1 MHIDMCVVQL
11 MGCRVGTHC
20 STQRINSLPTFCKSK
35 FGSALVELSVDNLV
49 ELSVDNLVEL
59 SVDSIS

>member
-20 STQRINSLPTFCKSK
+20 SIQCINSLPTFCKSK

-49 ELSVDNLVEL
+49 ELSVD
-59 SVDSIS
+59 SIS